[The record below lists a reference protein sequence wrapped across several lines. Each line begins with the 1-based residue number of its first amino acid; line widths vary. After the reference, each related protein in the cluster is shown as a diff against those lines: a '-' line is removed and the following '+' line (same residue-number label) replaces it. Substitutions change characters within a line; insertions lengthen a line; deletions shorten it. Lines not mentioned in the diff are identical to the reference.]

1 MRGEKYITLASI
13 KHQKYMNSYHARI
26 DKIDWS
32 IHINDILQLDS
43 MQTAC
48 KKYVKDIKYIITKEQ
63 KFKNKSP
70 ILMLSG
76 GIDSM
81 MLGSILKKYFNLK
94 NSITIA
100 CVKDTDD
107 IKISQDSASK
117 LNIENQLIFVTFEE
131 LLDNIS
137 LCVGKN
143 ITTVYSLVYYLM
155 FKLCLLKTNVKG
167 YDLVQGDGA
176 DTLLGSNKSFMYKDA
191 PFISE
196 KYNISKDFA
205 KTACKIRN
213 YKKVQDPNLNY
224 GKGASHLF
232 VNIAKE
238 LGANP
243 IMAFNQP
250 SILSW
255 VNKLLFSFS
264 RPDIKLL
271 HKEVIRYLGYDASKV
286 KRTIMQKGTG
296 VYELM
301 QQKLTDITKIKNPN
315 SAVKKIV
322 SNTSKLPI

>member
-1 MRGEKYITLASI
+1 MNNKPRRI
-13 KHQKYMNSYHARI
+13 KYMNNKPRI
-26 DKIDWS
+26 IKKIDLS
-32 IHINDILQLDS
+32 IYIDDILQLDS
-43 MQTAC
+43 MQLTC
-48 KKYVKDIKYIITKEQ
+48 EKYIKDLKYIITKEQ

-76 GIDSM
+76 GVDSM

-94 NSITIA
+94 NSITVA
-100 CVKDTDD
+100 CVKDTND

-131 LLDNIS
+131 LLDNLS
-137 LCVGKN
+137 LCAGKN

-155 FKLCLLKTNVKG
+155 FKLCLSKTSVKD

-176 DTLLGSNKSFMYKDA
+176 DTLLGSSKSFMYRNA
-191 PFISE
+191 TFISE

-205 KTACKIRN
+205 KTICKIDN
-213 YKKVQDPNLNY
+213 YEKVQDPNRNY
-224 GKGASHLF
+224 GKGAGHLF
-232 VNIAKE
+232 VDVAKE

-255 VNKLLFSFS
+255 VNKLLYSFS